1 MQINYLAWICQAGDY
16 LRCVSHGRYR
26 LGVKSLRCGSNI
38 SEEPLVR
45 FQLPTLLEVDQRFFF
60 FLPNTQ
66 LIVRF
71 CNETS
76 KTNMRVEMT

>member
-45 FQLPTLLEVDQRFFF
+45 FQLPTLLEVD
-60 FLPNTQ
+60 
-66 LIVRF
+66 
-71 CNETS
+71 
-76 KTNMRVEMT
+76 